1 MDAALPAPQFS
12 SLAHPALTPLSPSAG
27 AALVAALPF
36 SLPPTTRSRLA
47 RALRTAAAAS
57 AVGSQHAEGIQRGG
71 GEGGEAEG
79 KKGSPREHNDSL
91 NLFVGSL
98 TCGAWCGRM
107 LGDDDAGGKHLLPF
121 HLTHPFEKRTI
132 TVPV

>member
-1 MDAALPAPQFS
+1 MLGNGDARGKHQ
-12 SLAHPALTPLSPSAG
+12 
-27 AALVAALPF
+27 LPF
-36 SLPPTTRSRLA
+36 HLTHPFEKRTIAGLDARLA
-47 RALRTAAAAS
+47 D
-57 AVGSQHAEGIQRGG
+57 VDGDQK
-71 GEGGEAEG
+71 AEG
-79 KKGSPREHNDSL
+79 KKGSPRKHNDSL